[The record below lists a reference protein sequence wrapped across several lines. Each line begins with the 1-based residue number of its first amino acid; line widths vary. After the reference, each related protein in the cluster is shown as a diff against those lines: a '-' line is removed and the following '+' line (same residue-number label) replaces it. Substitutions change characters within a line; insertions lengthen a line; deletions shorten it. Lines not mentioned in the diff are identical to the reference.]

1 MVRLVYFGVLLFCLL
16 GSRLASA
23 AVINVSSSCSVDNAI
38 ATLNAGSNV
47 GGCFKQGTGS
57 ITINIPSGTFL
68 LQGEDVTIQRSV
80 TIAGAGISSTVVRI
94 TRVADWVSGLAVSNG
109 STVAMRNFTLQG
121 STGNGLTGLA
131 NFGGTVTLTSVR
143 ITNFGTNGISNFSTM
158 LLDTCTID
166 RNGGRN
172 PFVGG
177 GLNLQFSSTTID
189 RTRITNNRAAQGGG
203 IFLYHPGVGTVLNV
217 YRSLIDQNVATET
230 GGGIHSVGQMD
241 IHNTTVSGNSSALQ
255 GGGIFHDSGGDEFHL
270 RHCTIANNSAGGA
283 GGGLS
288 LGGGVSNPA
297 ISFNIVANNTA
308 LGGGPDLSWDRQ
320 SVAGFYNLIRSA
332 SGWNAAAFPTAAP
345 YNNKVGSSP
354 QLGSLQNQGGP
365 TSVHPIPTT
374 SPAYNAI
381 PVDVG
386 SEPVDQRGFPR
397 PRRGGYDIGAFEVQ

>member
-1 MVRLVYFGVLLFCLL
+1 MVRFVSFGVLLLCLL

-23 AVINVSSSCSVDNAI
+23 AVINVSSTCSVGNAI

-57 ITINIPSGTFL
+57 ITISIPSGTFL
-68 LQGEDVTIQRSV
+68 LQGDDVTIRRSV

-94 TRVADWVSGLAVSNG
+94 TRIADWVSGLAVADE

-217 YRSLIDQNVATET
+217 SRSLIDQNVASET

-241 IHNTTVSGNSSALQ
+241 IENTTVSGNSSALQ
-255 GGGIFHDSGGDEFHL
+255 GGGIFHDSGGDEVHL

-288 LGGGVSNPA
+288 LGGVSNPA
-297 ISFNIVANNTA
+297 INFNLVANNTA
-308 LGGGPDLSWDRQ
+308 LGGGPDISWNRQ
-320 SVAGFYNLIRSA
+320 SVAGIYNLIRSA

-345 YNNKVGSSP
+345 LNNKVGQNP

-365 TSVHPIPTT
+365 TLIHSIPTT
-374 SPAYNAI
+374 SPAFNAI
-381 PVDVG
+381 PVAVG
-386 SEPVDQRGFPR
+386 SGEPMDQRGLPR
-397 PRRGGYDIGAFEVQ
+397 PRRGAYDMGAFEVQ